1 MIWGDSSGF
10 VASGLAWAGL
20 AAGERKKVLI
30 VLDLGSRRLA
40 WAKLPT
46 IEFGRRLM
54 RRARSAAAGGR
65 RSVPVAAQACANRLK
80 SHYWFQARELASVL

>member
-1 MIWGDSSGF
+1 VIWGLSSGF
-10 VASGLAWAGL
+10 AASGLVWAGL

-54 RRARSAAAGGR
+54 RRARSAAAGSQLSHVLAAGGR
-65 RSVPVAAQACANRLK
+65 HAL
-80 SHYWFQARELASVL
+80 